1 MTTKRAAPNRP
12 SFASCFGCVSTA
24 GDVNEKSPTDQDRRR
39 PRWFSWTRFRRR
51 NSGTKTVPVD
61 APVPAPTRTIDV
73 VEEEV
78 EEIKTMIETPK
89 KNRRQPSKG
98 TIKDSE
104 AQTTRLP
111 SISTK
116 YRRTSRTDSP
126 KIASRSGS
134 PSQSPPSSSPPHPFR
149 ARPIQPIGVSR
160 FSGKRETGREGK
172 YGPAVGMSVVAVML
186 VVMILFG
193 RTCAVVCTCA
203 WLFCLPR
210 MRQAEPPPPAA
221 ADEGDGGVKW
231 VSSEM
236 DVESEEYKKKVVL
249 EGFLERSR
257 RRPVSGGL

>member
-12 SFASCFGCVSTA
+12 SFASCFGCVSAA
-24 GDVNEKSPTDQDRRR
+24 GDVNEKSPTDQARRR
-39 PRWFSWTRFRRR
+39 PRWFSWARFRRR

-61 APVPAPTRTIDV
+61 APAPAPTRTIDV
-73 VEEEV
+73 VEAEAEA
-78 EEIKTMIETPK
+78 EEIKTIIETPK

-104 AQTTRLP
+104 TQTTRLP

-116 YRRTSRTDSP
+116 YITSRTDSP
-126 KIASRSGS
+126 RIASRSGS
-134 PSQSPPSSSPPHPFR
+134 PSHSPPSSSPPHPFR
-149 ARPIQPIGVSR
+149 ARPVQPIGVSR

-186 VVMILFG
+186 VVIILFG

-203 WLFCLPR
+203 LLFCLPR
-210 MRQAEPPPPAA
+210 MRQAEPPPPP
-221 ADEGDGGVKW
+221 ADGGDGGVKW
-231 VSSEM
+231 VSGEM